1 MMRRFVPELDLLVFR
16 FHAARRRGCLGG
28 GERTILM
35 RLEEDTAAA
44 HIRYTGNAGRTA
56 REVFYV
62 ITTLIVTTVINVM
75 MMRMMIDD
83 DLRMV
88 LFLCQDT
95 DTFTF
100 NHIQSFSKFPVT
112 ARDRTYC
119 SSCRSSSSSSRRVV
133 RRRCRYSRRHHGLS
147 ILLEVILVLLLFADN
162 FHHPWLVDAWHRT
175 GKRRRVDFH
184 RRHHTSETQMRHN
197 SICV

>member
-16 FHAARRRGCLGG
+16 FHAARRQGCLRG
-28 GERTILM
+28 GERTVLM
-35 RLEEDTAAA
+35 CLEKDTTASQV
-44 HIRYTGNAGRTA
+44 RYTGTAGRTT
-56 REVFYV
+56 REVFFV
-62 ITTLIVTTVINVM
+62 IVTTVINVM

-112 ARDRTYC
+112 ASDRTYC
-119 SSCRSSSSSSRRVV
+119 GSRRSSSRRVV
-133 RRRCRYSRRHHGLS
+133 RRRCRYYRRHHGLL
-147 ILLEVILVLLLFADN
+147 ILLEVVLVLLLSADN

-175 GKRRRVDFH
+175 GKRRRVYFH
-184 RRHHTSETQMRHN
+184 RRRHRSEIHRRNTTR
-197 SICV
+197 SVCVCVCV